1 MATYTQTSPLAV
13 VTTIDSAALSMSLAD
28 YRKVLVDNVYNRAV
42 VLKLCQEAGTRK
54 TINGG
59 MSIVESVTREKQ
71 DEGGFYL
78 GADILN
84 NTQKNTTDMVEFR
97 WQNAYEPILIT
108 RDEERQNSGDVHKI
122 LDLVSTKTQLS
133 DRAISDRLDQA
144 LSTPVGEANNLID
157 LETLVNTGTLGTK
170 AGATETFW
178 QSTVTT
184 SGQFAAQ
191 GLTDM
196 TTAYFAV
203 SSSAEVDNPSTFI
216 TTKVIFQKFMQTRMP
231 LERISNASM
240 SANAGFTNLTFMGK
254 PLIYGNYISTG
265 LLFGLNMNYIN
276 WNVDSETD
284 FVTTPFIS
292 PSNQTVK
299 VAYILIRG
307 NLTTN
312 NRRRM
317 FKLTSIS

>member
-1 MATYTQTSPLAV
+1 MAIFTQTSPLAV
-13 VTTIDSAALSMSLAD
+13 PTTIDSAALSMSLAD
-28 YRKVLVDNVYNRAV
+28 YRKVLVDNVYNTVV
-42 VLKLCQEAGTRK
+42 VLRLCEQAGTKRE
-54 TINGG
+54 INGG
-59 MSIVESVTREKQ
+59 LSIVENVIRDRQ

-84 NTQKNTTDMVEFR
+84 NTQKNTTDIVEFK

-108 RDEERQNSGDVHKI
+108 RDEERQNSGDIHKI
-122 LDLVSTKTQLS
+122 LDLVATKTQLS
-133 DRAISDRLDQA
+133 DRAMRDRLDQA

-178 QSTVTT
+178 QSTITT

-196 TTAYFAV
+196 TTAFYAV
-203 SSSAEVDNPSTFI
+203 SSSAEVDNPSVFI
-216 TTKVIFQKFMQTRMP
+216 TTKTIFQKFEQTRLP
-231 LERISNASM
+231 LERISNANM
-240 SANAGFTNLTFMGK
+240 SANAGFMNLTFKGK
-254 PLIYGNYISTG
+254 PLIYGNYIATG

-276 WNVDSETD
+276 WNVDSDTD
-284 FVTTPFIS
+284 FITTPFIS

-299 VAYILIRG
+299 VAYILVRG